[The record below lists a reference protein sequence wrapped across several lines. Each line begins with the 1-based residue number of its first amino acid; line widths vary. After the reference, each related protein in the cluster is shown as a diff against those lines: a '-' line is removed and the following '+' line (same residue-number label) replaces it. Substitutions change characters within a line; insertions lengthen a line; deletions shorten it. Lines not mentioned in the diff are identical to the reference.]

1 MTPPPPVRDGL
12 LTGAHRVLHLDRR
25 RLVLLGSAGVFL
37 VVAVVF
43 GALAFTRS
51 ATAQPASG
59 VVRVVP
65 VTITTT
71 MTVPPPSPSP
81 GSTPVPS
88 SSPAPATV
96 VVTVTTTQTVAE
108 KQPGGGVNVGAVESG
123 ASTLGTVVAAACAVI
138 ALRPQRRTPPP
149 AAAAGAPAGSPGA

>member
-1 MTPPPPVRDGL
+1 M
-12 LTGAHRVLHLDRR
+12 
-25 RLVLLGSAGVFL
+25 LLGSAGMFV

-51 ATAQPASG
+51 TTQPASG
-59 VVRVVP
+59 VVKIVKVP
-65 VTITTT
+65 ITLT
-71 MTVPPPSPSP
+71 MTPPAPSPSP

-88 SSPAPATV
+88 SSPAPTTV
-96 VVTVTTTQTVAE
+96 VVTVTTTRTVAE
-108 KQPGGGVNVGAVESG
+108 RHSGGVNVGSLESG

-149 AAAAGAPAGSPGA
+149 AGAGAPVSTPGA

>member
-1 MTPPPPVRDGL
+1 
-12 LTGAHRVLHLDRR
+12 LHLDRR

-37 VVAVVF
+37 VAAVVF

-51 ATAQPASG
+51 TTAQPASN
-59 VVRVVP
+59 VVKVVP

-88 SSPAPATV
+88 ASPAPTTV

-108 KQPGGGVNVGAVESG
+108 THSGGVNVGAVESG

-138 ALRPQRRTPPP
+138 ALRPQRRTPP
-149 AAAAGAPAGSPGA
+149 AAAAAAADAPVSSPGA